1 MKKRTIFTFFCI
13 LLVLSGCRK
22 GLEQAEHCL
31 PKPEPP
37 AAEETTAESE
47 EEPEEVLPEES
58 SAKPKQESVA
68 PDLGT
73 YKELLEVLQ
82 TLQTLEDWKS
92 SPEYEMITA
101 QKEKVLSQL
110 IRSFY
115 HGQDSL
121 SLRDTA
127 WGDRDLPG
135 MAFEVFRSLLGSE
148 DLEREAETPLEW
160 FRTWFIWAFGHIHEA
175 DAEGL
180 QAQYP
185 ASYAAIYSLMDHHD
199 TWENSVTANLDR
211 VGQYD
216 FDLYAARD
224 QIVSYIRKNEEIWPF
239 SYTLILRASSAPYG
253 AERQTPGDPNLY
265 VDFIWWAAYTAS
277 GERTEFLVQELTLNP
292 ETGESSVWTIPREDL
307 GEELWFQHFPD
318 WVVDTLFDGTYLSS
332 AKNAPPEIVQ
342 PETEQPENVQPGSE
356 PAQSAAAAAT
366 MPQTEQDAARFAQ
379 AEGKLRAALQQS
391 TGEGTEDLAALF
403 WAYDGQNG
411 NLFGELPAFSAEAI
425 ATQPMDDETW
435 DALSLFAY
443 ERYARENGWPLMI
456 GAEALRDTFAS
467 YFPLDSSTWQDRS
480 SHYLTYQDGIYT
492 RTVYDDGHH
501 SRYCYLRGVQCK
513 QDGSIELRFDSLEL
527 PADMEYKTADA
538 SIRAVFD
545 YAGATELQ
553 PPAFREAVW
562 QAFSAGVLPL
572 EGNNTGRIVTLCL
585 TGDAAQP
592 FRFLACS

>member
-1 MKKRTIFTFFCI
+1 MKNTHFYDALRSTSIDG
-13 LLVLSGCRK
+13 LS
-22 GLEQAEHCL
+22 
-31 PKPEPP
+31 
-37 AAEETTAESE
+37 ETARANGYPSAGIGIGSYGRNNNRAFGK
-47 EEPEEVLPEES
+47 PEEVLPEES

-224 QIVSYIRKNEEIWPF
+224 QIVSYIRKMK
-239 SYTLILRASSAPYG
+239 R
-253 AERQTPGDPNLY
+253 
-265 VDFIWWAAYTAS
+265 S
-277 GERTEFLVQELTLNP
+277 G
-292 ETGESSVWTIPREDL
+292 
-307 GEELWFQHFPD
+307 
-318 WVVDTLFDGTYLSS
+318 
-332 AKNAPPEIVQ
+332 
-342 PETEQPENVQPGSE
+342 
-356 PAQSAAAAAT
+356 
-366 MPQTEQDAARFAQ
+366 RF
-379 AEGKLRAALQQS
+379 R
-391 TGEGTEDLAALF
+391 
-403 WAYDGQNG
+403 
-411 NLFGELPAFSAEAI
+411 
-425 ATQPMDDETW
+425 
-435 DALSLFAY
+435 
-443 ERYARENGWPLMI
+443 
-456 GAEALRDTFAS
+456 
-467 YFPLDSSTWQDRS
+467 
-480 SHYLTYQDGIYT
+480 
-492 RTVYDDGHH
+492 
-501 SRYCYLRGVQCK
+501 
-513 QDGSIELRFDSLEL
+513 
-527 PADMEYKTADA
+527 
-538 SIRAVFD
+538 IR
-545 YAGATELQ
+545 
-553 PPAFREAVW
+553 
-562 QAFSAGVLPL
+562 
-572 EGNNTGRIVTLCL
+572 
-585 TGDAAQP
+585 
-592 FRFLACS
+592 

>member
-1 MKKRTIFTFFCI
+1 MKKLSAALLALLLILTGCQKRQEQTDIRLPESESAVTEETIT
-13 LLVLSGCRK
+13 VPS
-22 GLEQAEHCL
+22 E
-31 PKPEPP
+31 KPEE
-37 AAEETTAESE
+37 A
-47 EEPEEVLPEES
+47 LPEES
-58 SAKPKQESVA
+58 SAEPEQESVA

-82 TLQTLEDWKS
+82 TLQTREDWKS

-265 VDFIWWAAYTAS
+265 VDFIWWRVCDGGLREY
-277 GERTEFLVQELTLNP
+277 FVVQELTLNP
-292 ETGESSVWTIPREDL
+292 ETGESSVWTITREDL
-307 GEELWFQHFPD
+307 GEDLSFLPD
-318 WVVDTLFDGTYLSS
+318 WVVDTLF
-332 AKNAPPEIVQ
+332 A
-342 PETEQPENVQPGSE
+342 
-356 PAQSAAAAAT
+356 
-366 MPQTEQDAARFAQ
+366 
-379 AEGKLRAALQQS
+379 
-391 TGEGTEDLAALF
+391 
-403 WAYDGQNG
+403 
-411 NLFGELPAFSAEAI
+411 
-425 ATQPMDDETW
+425 
-435 DALSLFAY
+435 
-443 ERYARENGWPLMI
+443 
-456 GAEALRDTFAS
+456 
-467 YFPLDSSTWQDRS
+467 
-480 SHYLTYQDGIYT
+480 
-492 RTVYDDGHH
+492 
-501 SRYCYLRGVQCK
+501 
-513 QDGSIELRFDSLEL
+513 
-527 PADMEYKTADA
+527 
-538 SIRAVFD
+538 
-545 YAGATELQ
+545 
-553 PPAFREAVW
+553 
-562 QAFSAGVLPL
+562 
-572 EGNNTGRIVTLCL
+572 
-585 TGDAAQP
+585 
-592 FRFLACS
+592 

>member
-1 MKKRTIFTFFCI
+1 MMKKHTFFTMLCV
-13 LLVLSGCRK
+13 LLVLTGCQKRQ
-22 GLEQAEHCL
+22 EQTDIRL
-31 PKPEPP
+31 PESESAVTEETITVPSEKPEE
-37 AAEETTAESE
+37 A
-47 EEPEEVLPEES
+47 LPEES

-277 GERTEFLVQELTLNP
+277 DERTEVLVQELTLNP
-292 ETGESSVWTIPREDL
+292 ETGESSVWTITREDL
-307 GEELWFQHFPD
+307 GEDLSFLPV
-318 WVVDTLFDGTYLSS
+318 WVVDTLFD
-332 AKNAPPEIVQ
+332 
-342 PETEQPENVQPGSE
+342 
-356 PAQSAAAAAT
+356 
-366 MPQTEQDAARFAQ
+366 D
-379 AEGKLRAALQQS
+379 
-391 TGEGTEDLAALF
+391 
-403 WAYDGQNG
+403 
-411 NLFGELPAFSAEAI
+411 
-425 ATQPMDDETW
+425 
-435 DALSLFAY
+435 
-443 ERYARENGWPLMI
+443 
-456 GAEALRDTFAS
+456 
-467 YFPLDSSTWQDRS
+467 
-480 SHYLTYQDGIYT
+480 
-492 RTVYDDGHH
+492 
-501 SRYCYLRGVQCK
+501 
-513 QDGSIELRFDSLEL
+513 
-527 PADMEYKTADA
+527 
-538 SIRAVFD
+538 
-545 YAGATELQ
+545 
-553 PPAFREAVW
+553 
-562 QAFSAGVLPL
+562 
-572 EGNNTGRIVTLCL
+572 
-585 TGDAAQP
+585 
-592 FRFLACS
+592 

>member
-1 MKKRTIFTFFCI
+1 MKKLFAALLALLLILTGCQKRQEQTDIRLPESESAVTEETIT
-13 LLVLSGCRK
+13 VPS
-22 GLEQAEHCL
+22 E
-31 PKPEPP
+31 KPEE
-37 AAEETTAESE
+37 A
-47 EEPEEVLPEES
+47 LPEES
-58 SAKPKQESVA
+58 SAEPEQESVA

-82 TLQTLEDWKS
+82 TLQTREDWKS

-292 ETGESSVWTIPREDL
+292 ETGESSVWTLAREDL
-307 GEELWFQHFPD
+307 GEDLWFQHFPD
-318 WVVDTLFDGTYLSS
+318 WVVDTLF
-332 AKNAPPEIVQ
+332 A
-342 PETEQPENVQPGSE
+342 
-356 PAQSAAAAAT
+356 
-366 MPQTEQDAARFAQ
+366 
-379 AEGKLRAALQQS
+379 
-391 TGEGTEDLAALF
+391 
-403 WAYDGQNG
+403 
-411 NLFGELPAFSAEAI
+411 
-425 ATQPMDDETW
+425 
-435 DALSLFAY
+435 
-443 ERYARENGWPLMI
+443 
-456 GAEALRDTFAS
+456 
-467 YFPLDSSTWQDRS
+467 
-480 SHYLTYQDGIYT
+480 
-492 RTVYDDGHH
+492 
-501 SRYCYLRGVQCK
+501 
-513 QDGSIELRFDSLEL
+513 
-527 PADMEYKTADA
+527 
-538 SIRAVFD
+538 
-545 YAGATELQ
+545 
-553 PPAFREAVW
+553 
-562 QAFSAGVLPL
+562 
-572 EGNNTGRIVTLCL
+572 
-585 TGDAAQP
+585 
-592 FRFLACS
+592 

>member
-1 MKKRTIFTFFCI
+1 MKKLSAALLALLLI
-13 LLVLSGCRK
+13 LTGCQKQQR
-22 GLEQAEHCL
+22 QADIRL
-31 PKPEPP
+31 PEPETP
-37 AAEETTAESE
+37 ATEETIAEPV
-47 EEPEEVLPEES
+47 EEPE
-58 SAKPKQESVA
+58 QESVA

-265 VDFIWWAAYTAS
+265 VDFIWWRVCDGGLREY
-277 GERTEFLVQELTLNP
+277 FVVQELTLNP
-292 ETGESSVWTIPREDL
+292 ETGESSVWTVPRKD
-307 GEELWFQHFPD
+307 GEMELHNIPD
-318 WVVDTLFDGTYLSS
+318 WVVDTLF
-332 AKNAPPEIVQ
+332 
-342 PETEQPENVQPGSE
+342 
-356 PAQSAAAAAT
+356 
-366 MPQTEQDAARFAQ
+366 
-379 AEGKLRAALQQS
+379 
-391 TGEGTEDLAALF
+391 ED
-403 WAYDGQNG
+403 
-411 NLFGELPAFSAEAI
+411 
-425 ATQPMDDETW
+425 
-435 DALSLFAY
+435 
-443 ERYARENGWPLMI
+443 
-456 GAEALRDTFAS
+456 
-467 YFPLDSSTWQDRS
+467 
-480 SHYLTYQDGIYT
+480 
-492 RTVYDDGHH
+492 
-501 SRYCYLRGVQCK
+501 
-513 QDGSIELRFDSLEL
+513 
-527 PADMEYKTADA
+527 
-538 SIRAVFD
+538 
-545 YAGATELQ
+545 
-553 PPAFREAVW
+553 
-562 QAFSAGVLPL
+562 
-572 EGNNTGRIVTLCL
+572 
-585 TGDAAQP
+585 
-592 FRFLACS
+592 